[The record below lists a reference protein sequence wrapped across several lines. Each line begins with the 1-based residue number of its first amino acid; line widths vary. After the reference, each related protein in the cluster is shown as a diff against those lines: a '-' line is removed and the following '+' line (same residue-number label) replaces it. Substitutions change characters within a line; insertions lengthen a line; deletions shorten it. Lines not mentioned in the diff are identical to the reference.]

1 MQKRFNLSK
10 ANFHLAVSPGGRAI
24 FTTGPITLRTFRFL
38 VVTSFL
44 MSLSG
49 LFFEL
54 VIPNPAAEFLRPFQ
68 DYAPANPK
76 AIYIAGVV
84 IGLIAFI
91 FQTVS
96 LIGLYLF
103 KTWSRLLALM
113 SIVLMPFCGPLMG
126 YSVVSGGSEAL
137 TSIANIIFG
146 GVIALAYYSPLR
158 RAFSRQRGKSTHN

>member
-1 MQKRFNLSK
+1 VQKLFNLSK
-10 ANFHLAVSPGGRAI
+10 ANFHPAVSPASRAI

-38 VVTSFL
+38 VVASFL

-84 IGLIAFI
+84 IGLVAFI
-91 FQTVS
+91 FQIVS
-96 LIGLYLF
+96 LIGLYLL
-103 KTWSRLLALM
+103 KTWSRWLALM

-137 TSIANIIFG
+137 TSFANIIFG

-158 RAFSRQRGKSTHN
+158 RAFSRQRGKSTNN